1 MRHGISSLFRVEKR
15 PGRVEILGKASGLVV
30 VSKAANVRTEPVMNR

>member
-1 MRHGISSLFRVEKR
+1 MCHRVSSLFRVEKC
-15 PGRVEILGKASGLVV
+15 PGPVEILGEAPGLVV